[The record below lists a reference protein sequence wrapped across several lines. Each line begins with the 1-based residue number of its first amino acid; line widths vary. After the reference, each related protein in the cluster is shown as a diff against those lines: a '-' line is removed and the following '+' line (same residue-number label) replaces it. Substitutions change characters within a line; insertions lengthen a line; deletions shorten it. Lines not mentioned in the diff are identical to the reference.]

1 MAAWYLSL
9 LHNIQTSTRAH
20 SASHWMCTRHSIA
33 GGKAATAWSWSLF
46 SISSYTPLWSRQ
58 EHFSLYPNPFTDNLQ
73 AEIYTVSVQHCKQLW
88 HVSLFLQW
96 IRQIFPSCV
105 SVSHISC
112 NHMHFINKLT
122 GYFAL
127 ACIHQLTNQSTNYR
141 EQNSSWEANSSS
153 LSKRITHI
161 PWHRTVR
168 DQLHNSPPFVPILS
182 QINPVHTLS
191 FSSWRK
197 FFIVQPYLCLVLPSH
212 LLLSSFP
219 TRTLHAFLSLLLH
232 ATCPAYLIFIQ
243 CISIIIFSERYKSQS
258 TSLCNFLQSPLTSTL
273 SGQNISLKH
282 PILKHSQP
290 VFFP

>member
-182 QINPVHTLS
+182 QINPVHIFAINYS
-191 FSSWRK
+191 QIN
-197 FFIVQPYLCLVLPSH
+197 FIIILPSMPWFPNWS
-212 LLLSSFP
+212 LSLMFP
-219 TRTLHAFLSLLLH
+219 TKNL
-232 ATCPAYLIFIQ
+232 Y
-243 CISIIIFSERYKSQS
+243 
-258 TSLCNFLQSPLTSTL
+258 TSPSCFQT
-273 SGQNISLKH
+273 
-282 PILKHSQP
+282 
-290 VFFP
+290 